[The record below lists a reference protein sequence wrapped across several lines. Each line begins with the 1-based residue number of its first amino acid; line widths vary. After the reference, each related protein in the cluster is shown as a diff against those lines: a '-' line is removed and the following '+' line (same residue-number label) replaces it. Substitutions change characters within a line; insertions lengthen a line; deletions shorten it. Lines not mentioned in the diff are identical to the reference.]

1 MNNHF
6 LFLSTSSIPQKSFE
20 AALEGAGLS
29 LESLVYYSPFEGELV
44 LSSSDYPAI
53 SSMLLP
59 LREDL
64 QGSLSFLCT
73 HARDPLSIHLL
84 RNALTYF
91 PNQAVFPPD
100 VLMKEMNFGDYS
112 SYPLLAS
119 MFSKLDHELMLTAGT
134 YLRCGLDAS
143 LSAKELF
150 IHRNTFSY
158 RLNAFIEKTEL
169 DIRDYHNALLL
180 ELYFQLSSGRAG
192 ERN

>member
-1 MNNHF
+1 MNKHF
-6 LFLSTSSIPQKSFE
+6 LFLSTSPISKKSFE
-20 AALEGAGLS
+20 DALEGVGLDLDS
-29 LESLVYYSPFEGELV
+29 LTYYSSMEGELV
-44 LSSSDYPAI
+44 LPSTDYPSI
-53 SSMLLP
+53 SSILLP

-73 HARDPLSIHLL
+73 HSRDALSLHLL
-84 RNALTYF
+84 KNALIYF

-100 VLMKEMNFGDYS
+100 VLMKEMSFGDYS

-119 MFSKLDHELMLTAGT
+119 MFSKLDHEVLLTAGT

-158 RLNAFIEKTEL
+158 RLAAFIEKTDL